1 MEKLYIRLFEKVLTT
16 ELNSFSTDT
25 YMIYD
30 QIFTVHTQTHGT
42 LIFYIYKPIGPAALV
57 SVNNCLLLF
66 FLLLGVI
73 QYDGYGVLYKATESH
88 YWLLLRKPKRGGTAQ
103 QKPSPIGASPWRNE
117 EVKSNIIYLH
127 TDYRLST
134 DFLYYLPQI
143 SGIVAP
149 ILSA

>member
-1 MEKLYIRLFEKVLTT
+1 MILVHDVRE
-16 ELNSFSTDT
+16 STDT
-25 YMIYD
+25 YMMYESNIYG
-30 QIFTVHTQTHGT
+30 THHTHTHTSVT
-42 LIFYIYKPIGPAALV
+42 LIFYIYDKPIGPAALV

-73 QYDGYGVLYKATESH
+73 QYDGDGVLYKATESH